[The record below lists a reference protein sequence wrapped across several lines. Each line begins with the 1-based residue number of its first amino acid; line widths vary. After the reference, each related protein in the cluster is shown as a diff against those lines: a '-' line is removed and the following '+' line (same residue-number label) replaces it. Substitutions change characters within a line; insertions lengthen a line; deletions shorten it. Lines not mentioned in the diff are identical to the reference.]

1 MIQTRTTTL
10 SRSARASAVY
20 EAHTETVSPK
30 YSLHPYQRQ
39 VLTDILQAL
48 SSPERRVVAHLPT
61 GAGKTRIAAHAACR
75 LLNENDN
82 YDKRS
87 EEPLVIW
94 SASTEE
100 LCEQAADQLSEAWSY
115 LGLRDASIHRYWGNR
130 SLDLRRLS
138 SGFLVTGLAKLH
150 SVASRDNTLL
160 AHLAHC
166 TAGVIF
172 DEAHQAVAE
181 TYAFVTEQLCSTRPP
196 LLGLTA
202 TPGRTANLTDADHQL
217 AAMFDYKKVSI
228 DPRGH
233 ESAVAYLIQN
243 RYLADTRFVPVD
255 FDSDFAVADPR
266 PGLDYSRHDLAEL
279 GRDERRTRV
288 IAEHAMG
295 AVRRHQRT
303 IVFCPSVESAHMCNR
318 LLLAEG
324 MATHVITAKTSSEE
338 RQDIIATFKSDSRE
352 HMVLFNYGVLTAGF
366 DAPRTRCV
374 IIARPTT
381 SLVLY
386 SQMAGRAMRGP
397 RAGGNPRAEILTV
410 VDTNLPGFG
419 SVTEAFT
426 NWEELWKTNSPN

>member
-1 MIQTRTTTL
+1 MYKTN
-10 SRSARASAVY
+10 
-20 EAHTETVSPK
+20 TETISPK
-30 YSLHPYQRQ
+30 YLLHPYQRQ
-39 VLTDILQAL
+39 VLTDIFCAL

-75 LLNENDN
+75 LLNEKDTP
-82 YDKRS
+82 DS
-87 EEPLVIW
+87 LVIW
-94 SASTEE
+94 LASTEE
-100 LCEQAADQLSEAWSY
+100 LCEQAANQLCEAWTH
-115 LGLRDASIHRYWGNR
+115 LGMREACVHRYWSNK

-150 SVASRDNTLL
+150 AVASRDNTLL

-166 TAGVIF
+166 TAAVIF

-181 TYAFVTEQLCSTRPP
+181 TYAFVTEQLCSVRPP

-202 TPGRTANLTDADHQL
+202 TPGRTANLTDADFRL
-217 AAMFDYKKVSI
+217 AEMFNRNKVSI

-233 ESAVAYLIQN
+233 DSPVAYLIQN
-243 RYLADTRFVPVD
+243 RYLADARFVPVS
-255 FDSDFAVADPR
+255 FESDVVVADPR
-266 PGLDYSRHDLAEL
+266 PGMDYTARDLDELGHDQQRTRRIADLAM
-279 GRDERRTRV
+279 D
-288 IAEHAMG
+288 AA
-295 AVRRHQRT
+295 RRHQRT
-303 IVFCPSVESAHMCNR
+303 IVFCPSVESALECNK
-318 LLLAEG
+318 LLQAG
-324 MATHVITAKTSSEE
+324 GVVTYVITANTSSEDRRE
-338 RQDIIATFKSDSRE
+338 IIDSFKSDSRE

-426 NWEELWKTNSPN
+426 NWEELWTTNSLN